1 MINRATL
8 HSLSSE
14 GWLVFLFW
22 SRTPFHFNIL
32 RDTIK
37 RNTNPNKDKC
47 NELMDVE
54 CFFKY
59 EDT

>member
-1 MINRATL
+1 MINRAIL
-8 HSLSSE
+8 HSSSSE
-14 GWLVFLFW
+14 GWLVLFW
-22 SRTPFHFNIL
+22 SRTTFHFNIL

-47 NELMDVE
+47 NELVDIE
-54 CFFKY
+54 FFFKY